1 MASDKYCLRW
11 NDFETNVSHAFNDLR
26 QEKELLDVTLACE
39 EDQVMAHKVI
49 LSACSSFFRS
59 ILKRNPHQHPLLYLK
74 GVRYSDLVSVL
85 NFMYQGEVNVAQ
97 DNLNTF
103 LSVAEELQIK
113 GLTQNNTE
121 KDVYKNSCDNYNN
134 KLSNSG
140 KSERR
145 KDVNKICV
153 PSSPVQI
160 NSDSEDL
167 VHVKTEGGEQQH
179 HQAAALATTDP
190 GQIVEDYSADGD
202 YNHFVEDGFDMG
214 QSLMSGGTDGNQA
227 LDTLIAD
234 AMSRDPETKE
244 WKCNYCAKSHKDK
257 ARIKRHVEVHFPGH
271 TQLCPYCQ
279 KECNSRNS
287 LRVHIS
293 DYHKHIHNNLIINN
307 L

>member
-1 MASDKYCLRW
+1 
-11 NDFETNVSHAFNDLR
+11 
-26 QEKELLDVTLACE
+26 
-39 EDQVMAHKVI
+39 
-49 LSACSSFFRS
+49 
-59 ILKRNPHQHPLLYLK
+59 
-74 GVRYSDLVSVL
+74 
-85 NFMYQGEVNVAQ
+85 MYQGEVNVAQ

-167 VHVKTEGGEQQH
+167 VHVKTEGGEQQLQH

-190 GQIVEDYSADGD
+190 GQIVEDYSAEGD

-214 QSLMSGGTDGNQA
+214 QSLMSGGRDGNQ
-227 LDTLIAD
+227 
-234 AMSRDPETKE
+234 
-244 WKCNYCAKSHKDK
+244 
-257 ARIKRHVEVHFPGH
+257 G
-271 TQLCPYCQ
+271 
-279 KECNSRNS
+279 
-287 LRVHIS
+287 
-293 DYHKHIHNNLIINN
+293 
-307 L
+307 